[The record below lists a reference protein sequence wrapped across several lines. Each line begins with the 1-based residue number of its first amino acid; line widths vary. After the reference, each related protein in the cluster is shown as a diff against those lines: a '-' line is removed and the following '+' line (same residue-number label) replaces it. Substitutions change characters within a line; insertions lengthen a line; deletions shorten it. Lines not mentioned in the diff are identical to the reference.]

1 MLRTQ
6 DDFVIVDFEGE
17 PARTLDERRA
27 KHSPVK
33 DVAGML
39 RSLCYA
45 AESARR
51 AGAGSAAATRTWQ
64 RAAGAQFLRAY
75 RETIRRAALVPA
87 ATPAFRALLEAYL
100 LDKALYELRYEL
112 DNRPDWVGI
121 PLTGILEMSALA

>member
-1 MLRTQ
+1 MLR
-6 DDFVIVDFEGE
+6 
-17 PARTLDERRA
+17 RRIG
-27 KHSPVK
+27 P
-33 DVAGML
+33 G
-39 RSLCYA
+39 
-45 AESARR
+45 
-51 AGAGSAAATRTWQ
+51 ATRTWQ

-87 ATPAFRALLEAYL
+87 ATPAFGALLEAYL